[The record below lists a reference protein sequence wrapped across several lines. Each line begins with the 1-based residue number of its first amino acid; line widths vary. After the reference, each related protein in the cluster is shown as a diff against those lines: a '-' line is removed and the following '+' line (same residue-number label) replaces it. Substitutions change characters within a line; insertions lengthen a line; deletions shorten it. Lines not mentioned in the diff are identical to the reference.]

1 MLRQRTLK
9 TQAAT
14 TGVGLHT
21 GEKVRLVL
29 RPAAPDTGIV
39 FRRVDLD
46 PPVELPGRAGV
57 VGDTRMSSCLMVDA
71 PQGEVRVSTVEHLM
85 SALCGMGI
93 DNAWVDV
100 SAPELPIL
108 DGSAGAFV
116 YLIQSAGIE
125 EQNAAKKFLR
135 IRKAVEIREGE
146 GASEKWA
153 RLEPHHGFKL
163 EFSID
168 FNHPAVDKT
177 GQRAQFDFAATPYT
191 KEVARARTF
200 GFTRDVEALRASGL
214 ALGGSMDNAIVMD
227 EFRVLNSDGLR
238 YADEFVK
245 HKILDAIGDLY
256 LAGHPLLGAYSAHK
270 SGHALN
276 NRLVR
281 AVLADATAFEI
292 VTFDDVK
299 SAPVDLRRDAGL
311 LSGAAPGAALGVGG
325 SGVGGSVL
333 ASAW

>member
-1 MLRQRTLK
+1 MLKQRTLK
-9 TQAAT
+9 TQVST

-21 GEKVRLVL
+21 GEKVRLAL
-29 RPAAPDTGIV
+29 RPAAANTGIV
-39 FRRVDLD
+39 FRRVDLAQ
-46 PPVELPGRAGV
+46 PVDLPARAEAV
-57 VGDTRMSSCLMVDA
+57 RDTRMSSCLIVDG
-71 PQGEVRVSTVEHLM
+71 PDGEVRVSTVEHLM
-85 SALCGMGI
+85 SAFCGLGV
-93 DNAWVDV
+93 DNAYVDV

-108 DGSAGAFV
+108 DGSAASFV

-125 EQNAAKKFLR
+125 EQGAAKRFLR
-135 IRKAVEIREGE
+135 VSKAVEVREGE
-146 GASEKWA
+146 GSGAKWA

-163 EFSID
+163 AFSID

-177 GQRAQFDFAATPYT
+177 GQSAQFDFAETPYT

-200 GFTRDVEALRASGL
+200 GFMRDVESLRASGL

-276 NRLVR
+276 NQLIR
-281 AVLADATAFEI
+281 ALLADASAHEM
-292 VTFDDVK
+292 VSFDDET
-299 SAPVDLRRDAGL
+299 
-311 LSGAAPGAALGVGG
+311 AAPAYLRPAAAAVP
-325 SGVGGSVL
+325 
-333 ASAW
+333 AW